1 MAHTRDCLALSFE
14 LRGLDPQRAEA
25 ACQDL
30 GAFAVTFSDARDDAV
45 LEPGVGEVRLW
56 PATRLQALFA
66 GDADGATLSARL
78 AGTLEFEPDRV
89 ALQALRERAWEREW
103 LRDFHAL
110 RFGAR
115 LWICPRHEQVSER
128 GAVVVTLDP
137 GLAFGT
143 GSHPSTAL
151 CLEWLDAH
159 VVAGMTVIDY
169 GSGSGILGIAAAR
182 LGAARVAA
190 YDIDPQALLATA
202 ENAAANGLAGRLRVY
217 ADAGQLPAAN
227 ELLLS
232 NILAGPL
239 CALARRFAGWVRPGG
254 KILLAG
260 ILAEQA
266 EVVADA
272 YAPWFHV
279 APWGEREGWVALAG
293 RRNSDVHGLS

>member
-1 MAHTRDCLALSFE
+1 MSTGDCLALSFE

-30 GAFAVTFSDARDDAV
+30 GAFAVTFSDAHDDAV
-45 LEPGVGEVRLW
+45 LEPGVGEMRLW
-56 PATRLQALFA
+56 PATKLQALFS
-66 GDADGATLSARL
+66 GDADAVRLSARL
-78 AGTLEFEPDRV
+78 ASALDFDAARV
-89 ALQALRERAWEREW
+89 APQWLGARAWEREW

-110 RFGAR
+110 PFGSR

-143 GSHPSTAL
+143 GTHPSTAL

-159 VVAGMTVIDY
+159 VTAAMTLIDY

-182 LGAARVAA
+182 LGAAHVAA
-190 YDIDPQALLATA
+190 FDIDPQALLATA
-202 ENAAANGLAGRLRVY
+202 ENAAANGV
-217 ADAGQLPAAN
+217 AGQLSVHADAAT
-227 ELLLS
+227 LPPGSRALVA

-239 CALARRFAGWVRPGG
+239 CELAPRFAGWVRPGG
-254 KILLAG
+254 DLLLAG

-266 EVVADA
+266 EVVAAA
-272 YAPWFHV
+272 YAPWFDIT
-279 APWGEREGWVALAG
+279 PWGQRDGWVALAG
-293 RRNSDVHGLS
+293 HRNTDVHGLS